1 MRIGSLFSGVGG
13 LELGIERAGVGH
25 TVWQVEIDP
34 FCREVLAKHWP
45 DVERFEDV
53 TEFEGR
59 PADLICGGFPCQD
72 ISSAGK
78 RAGIDGERSTL
89 WREFARV
96 IGLVLPRF
104 VVVENVAALLTRGMG
119 AVLGDLAT
127 LGYDAIWDCVPAQ
140 AVGAPHRR
148 DRIFVVAWRI
158 PNANG
163 RRVREQ
169 HETWAGRRTAFTVA
183 LGAAMADADR
193 NPLGRIGG
201 LLDRK
206 RPPCGDDANGCGGAK
221 LADSHQSTGQSGTKP
236 PQVGDTSSPRRRSGE
251 PGPRREIR
259 NETRRTES
267 SRRGVVAWPPSPDD
281 LQSWE
286 RVQADSQ
293 PSFCRMADGLPE
305 ALDRDRRKRLKALG
319 NAVVPPVAEII
330 GRVILELFSA

>member
-1 MRIGSLFSGVGG
+1 MRIGSLFSGIGG

-34 FCREVLAKHWP
+34 FCREVLAQHWP
-45 DVERFEDV
+45 AAERFEDV
-53 TEFEGR
+53 TRFEGR

-78 RAGIDGERSTL
+78 RAGIDGERSAL
-89 WREFARV
+89 WREFARI

-158 PNANG
+158 PNAERDGIRDESKRGTGFSLSPNG
-163 RRVREQ
+163 GNP
-169 HETWAGRRTAFTVA
+169 WSIA
-183 LGAAMADADR
+183 LGAAM
-193 NPLGRIGG
+193 
-201 LLDRK
+201 
-206 RPPCGDDANGCGGAK
+206 DD
-221 LADSHQSTGQSGTKP
+221 T
-236 PQVGDTSSPRRRSGE
+236 
-251 PGPRREIR
+251 PGPRRKPGQPVTGRQVR
-259 NETRRTES
+259 NQAWGEKSE
-267 SRRGVVAWPPSPDD
+267 RRGFSAELADPGSVRRGSGRTIERDPGQPDYPKRGNWPPSPDD
-281 LQSWE
+281 LQAWG
-286 RVQADSQ
+286 RVPSDSQ

-305 ALDRDRRKRLKALG
+305 ALDRDRRKRLRALG